1 MTTQPA
7 TDRENW
13 PLEHMSPEA
22 LLRLSS
28 PFYFVSAVLF
38 PGDLRFHLL
47 DQVCQQFLTF
57 LPGLGVHIA
66 GVFFAVWPDG
76 GVPSFPQMVVDLADT
91 AGAWLAPLTLVGLK
105 GAGGGF
111 AGRSFHGVLGSV
123 LSNSLINFSGSFLC

>member
-7 TDRENW
+7 TDREKW
-13 PLEHMSPEA
+13 PLECKLQRPCC
-22 LLRLSS
+22 
-28 PFYFVSAVLF
+28 VSAHLSILFQPFFF

-47 DQVCQQFLTF
+47 DQVCQHFLTF
-57 LPGLGVHIA
+57 LSGLGVHIT

-76 GVPSFPQMVVDLADT
+76 GVTALPQMVVDLADT
-91 AGAWLAPLTLVGLK
+91 AGAWLAPLSLMGLK

-111 AGRSFHGVLGSV
+111 AGRSFDGVRGSV